1 MSEEY
6 RNLKYRMGESKP
18 ILVIR
23 IPQGAV
29 TPEGSPE
36 DSRKKIYEYYKALRE
51 QLTDYHTLTLYDS
64 SVQKIEFECINA
76 LNATEEDIENLK
88 TKVEKILENSKS
100 EEA

>member
-23 IPQGAV
+23 IPHELV
-29 TPEGSPE
+29 TPEGSSE
-36 DSRKKIYEYYKALRE
+36 DSRTKIYEYYKNLRD
-51 QLTDYHTLTLYDS
+51 QLTDYHILALYDS

-88 TKVEKILENSKS
+88 SKVEKILENPKS